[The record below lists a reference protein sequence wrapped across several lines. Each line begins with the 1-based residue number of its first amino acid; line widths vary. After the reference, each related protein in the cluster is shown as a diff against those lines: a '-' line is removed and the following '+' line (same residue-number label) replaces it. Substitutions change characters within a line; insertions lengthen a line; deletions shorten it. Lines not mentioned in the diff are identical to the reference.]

1 MTDYPSNITRD
12 QFELIRVDLET
23 FRKRTCPRR
32 VDLFDVFNAVLYELR
47 TGAQWRQLPHDFP
60 KWQTVYTYFA
70 MWSKP
75 LANSEYSLID
85 LLLKKIVAR
94 ERLRMG
100 RSVRTS
106 FVILDAQSVKN
117 TATPQNKG
125 YDGGKKISG
134 IKRHLA
140 VYINGLPFAIHITT
154 ANVSERDGAIALLAS
169 NEEQFDLV
177 QRVMADGGYTGDNFA
192 QSVHAIIGADVI
204 IAKQS
209 DLKNGQVTP
218 QRWVVERS
226 FSWLTNWRRLWFNC
240 ERKLNTSK
248 VMVAMAF
255 IGILLARQ

>member
-1 MTDYPSNITRD
+1 MSSKSGT
-12 QFELIRVDLET
+12 
-23 FRKRTCPRR
+23 
-32 VDLFDVFNAVLYELR
+32 LFDVFNAVLYELR
-47 TGAQWRQLPHDFP
+47 KGAQWRQLPHDFP

-94 ERLRMG
+94 ERLRIG

-117 TATPQNKG
+117 MATLQNKG

-140 VYINGLPFAIHITT
+140 VDINGLPFAIHITT
-154 ANVSERDGAIALLAS
+154 ANVSERDGAIALLVL

-177 QRVMADGGYTGDNFA
+177 QRVMADGAIQATTSPSRSM
-192 QSVHAIIGADVI
+192 QSLVQMSLSPNKVI
-204 IAKQS
+204 
-209 DLKNGQVTP
+209 
-218 QRWVVERS
+218 
-226 FSWLTNWRRLWFNC
+226 
-240 ERKLNTSK
+240 
-248 VMVAMAF
+248 
-255 IGILLARQ
+255 